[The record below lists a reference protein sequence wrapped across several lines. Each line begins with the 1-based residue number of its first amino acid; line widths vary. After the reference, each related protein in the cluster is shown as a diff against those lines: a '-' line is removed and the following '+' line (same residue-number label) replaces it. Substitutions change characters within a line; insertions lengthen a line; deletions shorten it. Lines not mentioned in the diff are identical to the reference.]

1 MVEDHKH
8 LHVAMFPWFA
18 MGHLTAYMH
27 FSNKLAERG
36 HRVSFLTP
44 SKPHPLISTLNA
56 HPHLITLIHVPIP
69 QVPGL
74 DPSIETTAD
83 FTDFHTEHN
92 LLATAFD
99 RTASFIDSF
108 LHESKPDVVFHDF
121 SHWLPQIARTNKT
134 LAVAFFTFS
143 SASLAHAVIPKE
155 NKKDLS
161 NPDRVLRLPPDFP
174 GASVTLRKHEV
185 RQAVSFFKEGFGD
198 GRSLHERILNVVM
211 SSDAVAI
218 KTCRELEGHYLDY
231 IEKHSNKVVLT
242 AGPTLP
248 VPPTAP
254 LEEGVATW
262 LGKFRPKSVIFC
274 AFGSQC
280 VLPLDQFQ
288 ELVLGI
294 ELTGLPFLMAL
305 KPPAEAESLEAAL
318 PEGFK
323 QRTEDRGM
331 VIGEWV
337 QQQQIL
343 GHESVGCFVTHCGSG
358 SLTEGLISEC
368 QLVLL
373 PFMGD
378 QYVNARVMGEDLR
391 VGVEVE
397 KGDED
402 GLFDRQ
408 GVCKAVKQVM
418 DMEAGVGKEVKIN
431 HDKWRNVLLTPGLE
445 KSCVDEMVEKLK
457 ELLPVK
463 V

>member
-1 MVEDHKH
+1 MAEDHKH

-18 MGHLTAYMH
+18 MGHLTAYMN
-27 FSNKLAERG
+27 FSNKLAEQG
-36 HRVSFLTP
+36 HRVSFLSP

-74 DPSIETTAD
+74 DPSIQTTAD
-83 FTDFHTEHN
+83 FTDFKTERN

-99 RTASFIDSF
+99 RTAPFIESF

-121 SHWLPQIARTNKT
+121 SHWLPQIARTNQT
-134 LAVAFFTFS
+134 LAVAFFTV
-143 SASLAHAVIPKE
+143 SAACLAQTLIQKE
-155 NKKDLS
+155 KADQ
-161 NPDRVLRLPPDFP
+161 VLRPPPDFP
-174 GASVTLRKHEV
+174 GASVRLRKHEI
-185 RQAVSFFKEGFGD
+185 RQAVTLLKEGFGD
-198 GRSLHERILNVVM
+198 GRSIRERIVNVVT

-231 IEKHSNKVVLT
+231 IEKHSNQVVLT

-248 VPPTAP
+248 VPPSAP

-294 ELTGLPFLMAL
+294 ELTGLPFLIAL

-323 QRTEDRGM
+323 QRTEDWGM
-331 VIGEWV
+331 VTGEWV

-402 GLFDRQ
+402 GLFDRH

-418 DMEAGVGKEVKIN
+418 DMEDGVGKEVKMN

-445 KSCVDEMVEKLK
+445 KSCVAEMVGKLK
-457 ELLPVK
+457 ELLLPVK